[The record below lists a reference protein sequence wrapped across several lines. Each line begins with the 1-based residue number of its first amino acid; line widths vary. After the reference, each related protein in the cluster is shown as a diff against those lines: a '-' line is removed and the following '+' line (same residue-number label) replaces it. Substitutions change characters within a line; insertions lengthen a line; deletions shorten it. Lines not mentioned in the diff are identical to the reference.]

1 MTMPN
6 GLNSFTLTQPISLLL
21 ADYTV
26 LFHTFHVVG
35 HLECV
40 KEYGTNN
47 QLTDRWKHKVLIYVS
62 TQPIYLILANRFTQ
76 STWLA
81 TLCVWYSVG
90 SDGV

>member
-1 MTMPN
+1 MPN

-40 KEYGTNN
+40 KEYGTNK
-47 QLTDRWKHKVLIYVS
+47 QETVR
-62 TQPIYLILANRFTQ
+62 
-76 STWLA
+76 
-81 TLCVWYSVG
+81 
-90 SDGV
+90 